1 MSIQL
6 TSKETEYLTKLAK
19 MVENSTNPSTFTS
32 LGMRIE
38 YWAKKTP
45 NRIGLLFQ
53 DKSWT

>member
-6 TSKETEYLTKLAK
+6 TPKETEYLTKLGK

-38 YWAKKTP
+38 YWAKK
-45 NRIGLLFQ
+45 LLIE
-53 DKSWT
+53 